1 MFIYPDL
8 FKSQNVCQS
17 MGLVSMKHFQI
28 VGILKYY
35 SELYYEHSAMQPST
49 CGHAAMQTC
58 DVVICYSHS
67 AMQSTTC
74 VLVCSCSLISYCR
87 PAPGPCYSSF
97 AFLLNAY
104 LLMGQEVEMSHVA
117 TILHIYILNVHYY
130 VLSRDVP
137 DLITWSEFGDVHA
150 IFKGLESGGKDP
162 DRWFVLKV
170 V

>member
-1 MFIYPDL
+1 MYVSLWGLSRWNTSKLWVSWNTIQNFTMSILQCNLALPLFI
-8 FKSQNVCQS
+8 
-17 MGLVSMKHFQI
+17 
-28 VGILKYY
+28 
-35 SELYYEHSAMQPST
+35 
-49 CGHAAMQTC
+49 GHAAMQTC

-117 TILHIYILNVHYY
+117 TISHIYILNVHYY